1 VKAISA
7 PWRIKYV
14 KSKKPAGC
22 IFCKDSI
29 RKDDML
35 LWEGR
40 HAFVMMNR
48 YPYTGGHMMVI
59 PVRHVRGIEDLT
71 RKERVAMF
79 DLLDICIRVLK
90 EAMNPEGFNIGMN
103 LGTAAGAGVDDHLHI
118 HIIPRWSG
126 DTNFMSVVGEVRII
140 NEDLVKTWKKL
151 VPLFEKYLK
160 EGIR

>member
-1 VKAISA
+1 
-7 PWRIKYV
+7 
-14 KSKKPAGC
+14 
-22 IFCKDSI
+22 
-29 RKDDML
+29 ML

-40 HAFVMMNR
+40 HVFAMMNR

-59 PVRHVRGIEDLT
+59 PVRHVGSIEDLT
-71 RKERVAMF
+71 HRERAAMF

-126 DTNFMSVVGEVRII
+126 DTNFMTVVGEVRII

-151 VPLFEKYLK
+151 MPLFKKYLK
-160 EGIR
+160 EG